1 MRVFAWLSKFNQP
14 QYQYLLEVDKLEP
27 GGSILWWHDPEL
39 KYWYQ
44 YKRLVAGL
52 ICHHPD
58 HRELAV
64 ASATFRSMLFGGWR
78 NFP

>member
-1 MRVFAWLSKFNQP
+1 MP
-14 QYQYLLEVDKLEP
+14 EIIEP
-27 GGSILWWHDPEL
+27 GSGILWLQAPEL

-58 HRELAV
+58 HRELAE
-64 ASATFRSMLFGGWR
+64 ARATFRSMLFGVWR
-78 NFP
+78 